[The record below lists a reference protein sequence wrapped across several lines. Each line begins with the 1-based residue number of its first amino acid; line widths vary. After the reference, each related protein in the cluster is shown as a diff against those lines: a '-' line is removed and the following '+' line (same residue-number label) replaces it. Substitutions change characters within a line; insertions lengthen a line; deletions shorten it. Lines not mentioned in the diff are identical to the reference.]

1 MFVTVGFNWVS
12 QGGLRVF
19 SNPARRGSRALYQTL
34 RTYFLC
40 RAIEFLILFPGL
52 YELVQL
58 FRVARI
64 HLLEHCLPEPCK
76 LLGFHQV
83 NALVVRF
90 DRRIFLLDLQEPLV
104 RGREPWFEGG
114 FIDPLPAP
122 NAGRTASAVMAQMPE
137 RVFCN

>member
-1 MFVTVGFNWVS
+1 MIVGSFVILACVAQRPGCCALRLTWDLLL
-12 QGGLRVF
+12 GL
-19 SNPARRGSRALYQTL
+19 P
-34 RTYFLC
+34 
-40 RAIEFLILFPGL
+40 
-52 YELVQL
+52 
-58 FRVARI
+58 RI
-64 HLLEHCLPEPCK
+64 LPEPCK

-90 DRRIFLLDLQEPLV
+90 DRRIFLLDLREPLV